1 MYPEPMLRLIEELAK
16 FPGIGRKTAER
27 LAFYVLKTPAAE
39 AMKLAYAIRDLK
51 KKTRNCSLCNNLTEA
66 ELCRI
71 CADSKRDTS
80 LLCVVEQPRDLI
92 AIEKLERYRGRYHV
106 LLGNLA
112 LLEGIEAKD
121 LAIAGLIARLRRSA
135 SAEHEQ
141 DRIREVIL
149 ATNPNLD
156 GDATALYLAEE
167 LKDQGV
173 KITHLARGLPSGGSI
188 EAANR
193 ANLFEAF
200 ARRTAL

>member
-1 MYPEPMLRLIEELAK
+1 MYPEPMVRLIDELAK
-16 FPGIGRKTAER
+16 FPGIGRRSAER
-27 LAFYVLKTPAAE
+27 LAFYVLKSPTEE

-51 KKTRNCSLCNNLTEA
+51 KKTRNCALCNNLTEQ
-66 ELCRI
+66 ERCRI
-71 CADSKRDTS
+71 CSDTKRDAG

-92 AIEKLERYRGRYHV
+92 AIEQLGRYRGRYHV

-121 LAIAGLIARLRRSA
+121 LAIAGLLDRLRRSGKE
-135 SAEHEQ
+135 EHPQE
-141 DRIREVIL
+141 RIREVIL

-156 GDATALYLAEE
+156 GDATALYLAEK
-167 LKDQGV
+167 LKPLPV
-173 KITHLARGLPSGGSI
+173 KVSSLARGLPTGGRI

-200 ARRTAL
+200 ARRTEL